1 MENRA
6 SEIKNAIIEAY
17 LKLRD
22 KCEVYIFDRFNVV
35 ILMRHNTFKKL
46 IENDSSLV
54 RYVRDIDCMFINL
67 FGGNTPIILTE
78 ELPENVLFQIMTQ
91 KDYERIEKEKL
102 IEKFNKMFF
111 S

>member
-1 MENRA
+1 MEYQT
-6 SEIKNAIIEAY
+6 SEIKTAIINAY
-17 LKLRD
+17 LKLRN
-22 KCEVYIFDRFNVV
+22 KCEVYTYERFNVV
-35 ILMRHNTFKKL
+35 IFMKSDTFREL
-46 IENDSSLV
+46 IGQDSSLI
-54 RYVRDIDCMFINL
+54 RYVKDIDCMFVNL

-78 ELPENVLFQIMTQ
+78 DLPENVMFQIMTQ